1 MNPSFSCSIL
11 LAGLFVLSSPS
22 HADTIKLGQDASI
35 ESILAD
41 HTGQRVSLMM
51 ESGNELT
58 GTVIAVNGEVVHL
71 GELAG
76 REFFDAAIDMDN
88 ISAVIVRTKQ

>member
-1 MNPSFSCSIL
+1 MNHFFPVYVLIASLLTVSFP
-11 LAGLFVLSSPS
+11 A
-22 HADTIKLGQDASI
+22 HADSIVLGQDASI

-58 GTVIAVNGEVVHL
+58 GNVITVNDEVVHL

-76 REFFDAAIDMDN
+76 REYFDAAIDMDD

>member
-1 MNPSFSCSIL
+1 MHHSLPSTVL
-11 LAGLFVLSSPS
+11 LATLFVLSSPS
-22 HADTIKLGQDASI
+22 HADTIELGQDATI
-35 ESILAD
+35 ESILTD

-58 GTVIAVNGEVVHL
+58 GTVLAVSTEVVHL

>member
-1 MNPSFSCSIL
+1 MNHSLPCTVL
-11 LAGLFVLSSPS
+11 LATLFVLSSPS
-22 HADTIKLGQDASI
+22 HADTIELGQDASI
-35 ESILAD
+35 ESILAN
-41 HTGQRVSLMM
+41 HTGKRVSLMM

-58 GTVIAVNGEVVHL
+58 GTVVAVSDEIVHL

-76 REFFDAAIDMDN
+76 REFFDAAVDMDD